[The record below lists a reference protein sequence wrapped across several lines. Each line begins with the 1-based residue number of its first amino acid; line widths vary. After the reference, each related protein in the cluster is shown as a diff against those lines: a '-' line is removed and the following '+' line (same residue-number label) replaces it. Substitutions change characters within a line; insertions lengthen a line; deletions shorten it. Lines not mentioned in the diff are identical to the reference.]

1 MIHTYLVAGI
11 LGVLG
16 VLILVMLGQKLK
28 IAYPIF
34 LVIAGLLIS
43 FIPGAPRFVIDPDL
57 VFLIF
62 LPPILF
68 EAAWYTSW
76 KDFWKLRKTIFSM
89 AIGLVLITSTV
100 VALISN
106 AIIPGMTLAL
116 GFLLGGIN
124 SPPDAVAA
132 TSVLKHMKLPKKV
145 TTILE
150 GESLINDASS
160 LIVFKFA
167 LAAVLTGHFI
177 FKEAAVDFF
186 LIAGIGVVI
195 GLALGWFFSWLLRWL
210 PSNSNIDTVLTIVIP
225 YAIYI
230 VAEHFHYSGVMA
242 VVSAG
247 LLMSYNANCFLS
259 HTTRIQAN
267 SVWNTLIFGMNAAIF
282 VMIGLELPIVIE
294 GMTNYSIGDAILY
307 SLIIGA
313 AIILTRF
320 AWCYFIAYM
329 PLAIGLR
336 KSKDRIKPSWQE
348 SFVLS
353 ISAMRGVVSL
363 ASALAIPFLMTD
375 GSDFPL
381 RNIILFIT
389 FSIIIITLVGQGL
402 LLPIILKWIKIKSID
417 EAMPREKQ
425 EALINKRI
433 KTKAL
438 ETMNSEYEHEIAE
451 NKLVNHLKSKL
462 ESDVNLLNQKMDC
475 ISSTDKHKEA
485 FETSRTVYRKII
497 NTQRNELRAMRKEQD
512 FEDDVLRNLE
522 MQLDLEET
530 KITGFGH

>member
-16 VLILVMLGQKLK
+16 VLILVMLGQKLR

-34 LVIAGLLIS
+34 LVIAGLMIS

-68 EAAWYTSW
+68 EAAWFTSW
-76 KDFWKLRKTIFSM
+76 KDFWKFKKTIFSM

-100 VALISN
+100 VALISS

-132 TSVLKHMKLPKKV
+132 TSVLKHMKLPKKI

-167 LAAVLTGHFI
+167 LVAVLTGHFI
-177 FKEAAVDFF
+177 FKEAALDFF
-186 LIAGIGVVI
+186 LIAGMGAVA

-225 YAIYI
+225 YVIYI
-230 VAEHFHYSGVMA
+230 VAEHFHFSGVMA

-259 HTTRIQAN
+259 HTTRIQAVN
-267 SVWNTLIFGMNAAIF
+267 VWNTLIFGMNAAIF
-282 VMIGLELPIVIE
+282 VMIGLELPIVID
-294 GMTNYSIGDAILY
+294 GMTNYSITDAILY

-320 AWCYFIAYM
+320 AWCYFIAYV
-329 PLAIGLR
+329 PIVFGSR
-336 KSKDRIKPSWQE
+336 KGKDHIKPNWQE

-375 GSDFPL
+375 GSNFPL

-402 LLPIILKWIKIKSID
+402 LLPFIMKWLKIKSID

-425 EALINKRI
+425 EALINKRL
-433 KTKAL
+433 KSKAL
-438 ETMNSEYEHEIAE
+438 ETMNSEYGNEIAE
-451 NKLVNHLKSKL
+451 NRLVNHLKVKL
-462 ESDVNLLNQKMDC
+462 ESDVNLLNEKMDC
-475 ISSTDKHKEA
+475 IATSDKHKQA
-485 FETSRTVYRKII
+485 YETSRNVYRNII
-497 NTQRNELRAMRKEQD
+497 NTQRNELRTIRKEQN

>member
-1 MIHTYLVAGI
+1 M
-11 LGVLG
+11 VLG

-100 VALISN
+100 VALIAN

-230 VAEHFHYSGVMA
+230 VTEHFHYSGVMA

-294 GMTNYSIGDAILY
+294 GMTNYSIADAILY
-307 SLIIGA
+307 SVLIGA
-313 AIILTRF
+313 VIILTRF

-329 PLAIGLR
+329 PLAFGPR

-402 LLPIILKWIKIKSID
+402 LLPLILKWIKIKSHD

-425 EALINKRI
+425 EVLIIKRI
-433 KTKAL
+433 KNKAL
-438 ETMNSEYEHEIAE
+438 ETMRSNYENEIAE

-462 ESDVNLLNQKMDC
+462 ESEVTLLNKKMDC
-475 ISSTDKHKEA
+475 IASTDKHREA
-485 FETSRTVYRKII
+485 FETSRNVYRTII

-530 KITGFGH
+530 KITGFGHG